1 MIDDNFDDLAEQ
13 TCTRRA
19 AVLSGR
25 PRATHYR
32 RLQPALQGP
41 KLPRP
46 APANALT
53 EAERQHILSVLR
65 SEAYCDLA
73 PAQVWARLLDDGIYL
88 CSIATMYRLLTAA
101 GENRERR
108 RQRSHPAKKKPELI
122 ATAPNQVWSWDIT
135 KLRGPTRGLYYELFV
150 IIDIYSRLIVGW
162 TVAAAETGDL
172 AKAFIDQAIK
182 SQGIET
188 GQLTLHAD
196 RGTSMTSKP
205 VAQLLVDLG
214 VARSHSRPHVS
225 NDNPYSEAGFKTLEY
240 CPAFPGNFGSIQDA
254 GPSAKRSSP
263 TTTTSTATPASA
275 STPPPQSTTAPP
287 WRSAPNGPVPSTPPT
302 PPTPTDS
309 GTADPHHPSCPAS
322 PGSTTPHAKHTYR
335 TSNPLVSQNP

>member
-1 MIDDNFDDLAEQ
+1 MAQRHAVTNRLATKYRQASRSEKSEILDQLVELTGWHRDHARAGLGRAGTVRVVAARKARTPIYSARVVSGLEQCWRVARCPAGKRLAPMLTDDHGKSACALGACLRERGHRAEVEAVIDDNFDDLAEQ

-122 ATAPNQVWSWDIT
+122 ATAPNQVWSWDIERHEAFPNRAVVKGHGHRPVAACRL
-135 KLRGPTRGLYYELFV
+135 KLR
-150 IIDIYSRLIVGW
+150 
-162 TVAAAETGDL
+162 AA
-172 AKAFIDQAIK
+172 
-182 SQGIET
+182 
-188 GQLTLHAD
+188 
-196 RGTSMTSKP
+196 
-205 VAQLLVDLG
+205 
-214 VARSHSRPHVS
+214 
-225 NDNPYSEAGFKTLEY
+225 
-240 CPAFPGNFGSIQDA
+240 
-254 GPSAKRSSP
+254 
-263 TTTTSTATPASA
+263 
-275 STPPPQSTTAPP
+275 
-287 WRSAPNGPVPSTPPT
+287 
-302 PPTPTDS
+302 
-309 GTADPHHPSCPAS
+309 
-322 PGSTTPHAKHTYR
+322 
-335 TSNPLVSQNP
+335 